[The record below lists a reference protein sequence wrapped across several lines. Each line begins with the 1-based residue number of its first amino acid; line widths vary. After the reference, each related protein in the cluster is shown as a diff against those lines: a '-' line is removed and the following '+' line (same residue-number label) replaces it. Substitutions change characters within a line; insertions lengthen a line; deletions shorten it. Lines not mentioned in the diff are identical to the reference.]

1 MKISN
6 IIVALAAAPLLLV
19 RVTEAS
25 LVCSD
30 GAPPPSFN
38 QECQNACSTGPE
50 PGGRVGPGAFFGSEI
65 SPYDIAAIYFGL
77 QSWAGCVDM
86 VSTMISAY
94 NGLPKE
100 DSERVFLLAVG
111 PNSYKDDNENFCQG
125 FAACNDDVNDTW
137 IDEWDANQ
145 RDVFFYK
152 KTDPEDNSS
161 WEFYG
166 RYSMNDHKFVFSD
179 TIQEMLKLVG
189 SNATLAECSAPTSFP
204 VSAPS
209 SFPDSASSSLS
220 DSASSSSSNSIP
232 FLMSSAA
239 VLAWSIIL

>member
-1 MKISN
+1 
-6 IIVALAAAPLLLV
+6 
-19 RVTEAS
+19 
-25 LVCSD
+25 
-30 GAPPPSFN
+30 
-38 QECQNACSTGPE
+38 
-50 PGGRVGPGAFFGSEI
+50 
-65 SPYDIAAIYFGL
+65 
-77 QSWAGCVDM
+77 M

-111 PNSYKDDNENFCQG
+111 TDSNKDDNENFCQG
-125 FAACNDDVNDTW
+125 SAACNDDVNSTW
-137 IDEWDANQ
+137 WNEWDANM

-166 RYSMNDHKFVFSD
+166 RYSMNDHKLVFSD

-189 SNATLAECSAPTSFP
+189 SDATLAECPVIAPTSFPVSAPTSFP
-204 VSAPS
+204 VSAPT

>member
-1 MKISN
+1 
-6 IIVALAAAPLLLV
+6 
-19 RVTEAS
+19 
-25 LVCSD
+25 
-30 GAPPPSFN
+30 
-38 QECQNACSTGPE
+38 
-50 PGGRVGPGAFFGSEI
+50 
-65 SPYDIAAIYFGL
+65 
-77 QSWAGCVDM
+77 M

-111 PNSYKDDNENFCQG
+111 TDSNKDDNENFCQG
-125 FAACNDDVNDTW
+125 SAACNDDVNSTW
-137 IDEWDANQ
+137 WNEWDANM
-145 RDVFFYK
+145 RAVFFYK

-166 RYSMNDHKFVFSD
+166 RYSMNDHKLVFSD

-189 SNATLAECSAPTSFP
+189 SNATLAECP
-204 VSAPS
+204 V
-209 SFPDSASSSLS
+209 SASSSLS